1 VLRAVEVGVVDAVV
15 LDMSETRSVTG
26 SCLCG
31 GVRYRLTGE
40 LRDVV
45 NCFCQQCQKTSGH
58 HVAATRVLNSGF
70 ELLSD
75 KTLSWYR
82 SSDFAERGFCTNCGG
97 NLFWRQIDSERISVM
112 AGTID
117 HPTGLTTKDNIFT
130 EDKSDY
136 HTLPE
141 VTKAH

>member
-82 SSDFAERGFCTNCGG
+82 SSDFAERGFCT
-97 NLFWRQIDSERISVM
+97 IDSERISVM

>member
-1 VLRAVEVGVVDAVV
+1 MVEADDVDGVVP
-15 LDMSETRSVTG
+15 DMTEVRSVTG
-26 SCLCG
+26 SCLCS

-58 HVAATRVLNSGF
+58 HVAATRVPNTGF
-70 ELLSD
+70 ELLAD
-75 KTLSWYR
+75 DTLSWYR

-97 NLFWRQIDSERISVM
+97 NLFWRQVEGERISVM

-117 HPTGLTTKDNIFT
+117 HPTGLQTRENIFT

-136 HTLPE
+136 HALPE
-141 VTKAH
+141 VTTR